1 MFLKKNA
8 NVNTN
13 ELIEVIKNS
22 QSTVVPPI
30 PALAR
35 ERNGKI
41 EHLLIGQKSWQVLP
55 EGLVTTT
62 SISHVQHFTDAEPLV
77 IVDVT
82 LASPSTEKE
91 NSLIR
96 LFIESIAPKNQ
107 QSPKR
112 SAETCAC
119 GAQKTSSGG
128 PQSEVNPAY
137 CAGCSYCGGCQPG
150 YCYRACVCN
159 GVQGWC
165 YDHVCCP

>member
-1 MFLKKNA
+1 MFFNKNSA
-8 NVNTN
+8 VNAN

-41 EHLLIGQKSWQVLP
+41 EYLLIGQKSWQVLP

-77 IVDVT
+77 VVNLT
-82 LASPSTEKE
+82 LSSPSTEKE

-96 LFIESIAPKNQ
+96 LFLESVTPKNHH
-107 QSPKR
+107 R
-112 SAETCAC
+112 SAEVCGC

-128 PQSEVNPAY
+128 SQAEARPS
-137 CAGCSYCGGCQPG
+137 
-150 YCYRACVCN
+150 
-159 GVQGWC
+159 
-165 YDHVCCP
+165 CCLLYTSDAADE